1 MIDILTKR
9 RSIRKYKDQEIE
21 QEKIDILIKAAL
33 LSPSS
38 KDRKPWEFIFI
49 KDKETLKK
57 LSKAK
62 QKGIQFIENAT
73 LGIVVLGDD
82 QISDVWIEDTTIAA
96 TIIQL
101 TAESMGLGSCWSQ
114 IRNRPH
120 DEVKTAER
128 YVQEIL
134 NIPKNKRVECIIGI
148 GYPDEEIAPHN
159 LHELKFEKVYID
171 KYK

>member
-9 RSIRKYKDQEIE
+9 RSIRKYKEQGIE
-21 QEKIDILIKAAL
+21 QEKLNILIKAAL

-49 KDKETLKK
+49 KDKDTLHK

-82 QISDVWIEDTTIAA
+82 QISDVWIEDTAIAA

-101 TAESMGLGSCWSQ
+101 TAESIGLGSCWSQ

-120 DEVKTAER
+120 DEEKSAEK
-128 YVQEIL
+128 YVQEL
-134 NIPKNKRVECIIGI
+134 MNIPENKRVECIIGI

-159 LHELKFEKVYID
+159 LEDVKFEKVHID
-171 KYK
+171 EYK